1 MCVPGFKWT
10 TDCTG
15 IRIYQFRS
23 CCDCCIKINYSDYTS
38 KSSHAHIHRVEYSI
52 GLVLLLRNAIVI
64 CDEWF
69 DNNLK
74 IGHPNTTKSWNKS
87 PKRRPPKTAM
97 AIESN
102 ESSPEGR
109 QRRSRILYAV
119 TGSVAAVKGPEIA
132 VRLVNELNFD
142 VRILLTRGGENFW
155 SKAKDY
161 NLQYWN
167 MLQELLV
174 SNRETN
180 TNDSQIS
187 MCCE

>member
-1 MCVPGFKWT
+1 
-10 TDCTG
+10 
-15 IRIYQFRS
+15 
-23 CCDCCIKINYSDYTS
+23 
-38 KSSHAHIHRVEYSI
+38 
-52 GLVLLLRNAIVI
+52 
-64 CDEWF
+64 
-69 DNNLK
+69 
-74 IGHPNTTKSWNKS
+74 
-87 PKRRPPKTAM
+87 M